1 VLGDHFTHNDL
12 ICVQNENEQQ
22 RKNAINPNEFNNLD
36 QRDFLHNHP
45 KQDDVKE
52 IIEFWDNNG
61 FGYRIRMPN
70 SSCYLG

>member
-1 VLGDHFTHNDL
+1 VLGNHFTHNDL

-52 IIEFWDNNG
+52 IIEFHMFLRLPLYKVHCTFNT
-61 FGYRIRMPN
+61 Y
-70 SSCYLG
+70 